1 MNIVD
6 MHCDTI
12 SALLAAKREGRM
24 EETLRQNHL
33 HIDLEKMKRGGY
45 LLQNFALFIH
55 MPDQEDPFEE
65 ALRMAD
71 LYEQEL
77 AGSRDLI
84 RPAYCY
90 ADIERNRR
98 EGLMSAV
105 LTVEEGG
112 VCKGDPVYLRTLY
125 RLGVRMLTLT
135 WNFPNELGWPN
146 LEQPGTQTIGTEP
159 SETLRSGRA
168 QPMDGKADFVPD
180 LRKVNAVQ
188 GLTETGIEFIREM
201 ERLGMIVDVSHL
213 SDKGFWDVERTLSGP
228 FVASH
233 SDARAVCNCCRNL
246 SDEMIRALAQKGG
259 VTGLNFCAAFLE
271 EPEKRGA
278 RATISSIVE
287 HAKHIVKVGGEDCL
301 GLGSDFDGIG
311 THDEL
316 PDASCMPLLAEALL
330 KGGFTERQVDKIMG
344 GNVLR
349 LYREVLN

>member
-12 SALLAAKREGRM
+12 SALLAAKREGRT

-77 AGSRDLI
+77 AGNRDLI

-90 ADIERNRR
+90 ADIERSRR

-146 LEQPGTQTIGTEP
+146 LEQPVGGE
-159 SETLRSGRA
+159 
-168 QPMDGKADFVPD
+168 ADFVPD

-246 SDEMIRALAQKGG
+246 SDEMIRALAEKGG

-271 EPEKRGA
+271 EKEKRGP
-278 RATISSIVE
+278 RATIASIVE

-316 PDASCMPLLAEALL
+316 PDASCMPLLEEALL